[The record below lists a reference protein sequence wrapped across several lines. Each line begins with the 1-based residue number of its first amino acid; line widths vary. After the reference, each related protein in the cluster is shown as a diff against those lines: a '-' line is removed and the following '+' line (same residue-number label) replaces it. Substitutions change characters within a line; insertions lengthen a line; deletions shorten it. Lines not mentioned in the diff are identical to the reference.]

1 MPESRID
8 LNQIEEQVANQL
20 PFPRDRW
27 STHLERILP
36 GHVLIHLSIMV
47 SEPGWV
53 LPVIWS
59 KGDLTFVRDLNDWSE
74 FSQLIE
80 DEGLSVED
88 NLQDILDVFC
98 FFQPYK
104 RVLHSIADLEKD
116 LLIQENYLL
125 LPKYAETM
133 LSKYMGTI
141 APPSVLLD
149 GGEQQASFWTI
160 DHGSGDLEEWLL
172 VQKGPRVHIQFWIR
186 EKHIIGTLL
195 GH

>member
-8 LNQIEEQVANQL
+8 LNQIKEQIANQL

-27 STHLERILP
+27 SAHLERILP

-59 KGDLTFVRDLNDWSE
+59 KGDLRFVRDLNDWSE

-104 RVLHSIADLEKD
+104 RVLYGIADLEKD
-116 LLIQENYLL
+116 LFIQGKYLL
-125 LPKYAETM
+125 RPEYAEIM
-133 LSKYMGTI
+133 LSKYAKTV
-141 APPSVLLD
+141 ASPSVRLD
-149 GGEQQASFWTI
+149 EGEQQASFWTI
-160 DHGSGDLEEWLL
+160 DHGSGDLEEWLI
-172 VQKGPRVHIQFWIR
+172 VQKGPRARIQFWIR
-186 EKHIIGTLL
+186 EKQLIGTLL